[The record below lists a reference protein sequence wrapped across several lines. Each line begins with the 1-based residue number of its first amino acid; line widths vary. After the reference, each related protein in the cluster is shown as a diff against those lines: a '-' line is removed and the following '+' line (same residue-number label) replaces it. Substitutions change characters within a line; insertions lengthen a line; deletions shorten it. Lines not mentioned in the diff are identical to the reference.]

1 MKKLST
7 AALLAVALSASPL
20 AADTL
25 RVGLAAGP
33 SSLDPHFHN
42 IATNNAMM
50 RNVFDRLV
58 HMDAN
63 MRLVPALA
71 ESWTPIDETTWEIK
85 LRAGVTFHDG
95 TDFEASDVIYSV
107 ERIPSVPNSPS
118 AFTKFVKSIEA
129 IEVVDDLTLRI
140 KTSGPVPLLASD
152 LAQFSI
158 VSKQSAEAYLAANPS
173 AAASITEIDSAAFN
187 SGALAIGTGPFSVT
201 KWAPEETLHLA
212 RNDAYWGDKPHFEAA
227 ELRPIQNDA
236 ARLAALQSGDVDL
249 IDALPTSDAGKIR
262 EDAKFTVFEKPSNLA
277 IYLHMD
283 TERDD
288 TPFVTANDGSKIQ
301 NPLKDVRVREALSL
315 AINRE
320 GIARAIMDGAAKP
333 AGQLLDVGFAG
344 ASENLP
350 APAYDA
356 NRAKE
361 LLTEAGFP
369 EGFKITLQTS
379 NDRYVNDEKVA
390 LAIAQNLTRIGIT
403 TAVQAET
410 KATYF
415 GNASKQAYSFMLL
428 GWGSSTGEQGSSLE
442 ALLHSYDE
450 ENASG
455 SANRGRFSDAKFD
468 GMITEAMQTLDE
480 AERNAKAAAAA
491 EYGIGEQHGLIPI
504 HFQNNLWAARKGIT
518 FEPRADAYT
527 IIDTAAAE

>member
-1 MKKLST
+1 MKHLSIAAMFA
-7 AALLAVALSASPL
+7 AALAASPL

-58 HMDAN
+58 HTDAN

-71 ESWTPIDETTWEIK
+71 ESWTPVDETTWELK
-85 LRAGVTFHDG
+85 LRADVTFHDG
-95 TDFEASDVIYSV
+95 TTFEASDVIYSI
-107 ERIPSVPNSPS
+107 ERIPHVPNSPS
-118 AFTKFVKSIEA
+118 AFTRFVKA
-129 IEVVDDLTLRI
+129 IESVEVIDDLTIRI
-140 KTSGPVPLLASD
+140 KTNGPLPLLASD

-173 AAASITEIDSAAFN
+173 AGSDILAIDSAAFN
-187 SGALAIGTGPFSVT
+187 SGALAIGTGPFKVT
-201 KWAPEETLHLA
+201 KWAPEETLHLV
-212 RNDAYWGDKPHFEAA
+212 RNDAYWGGAAHFDTV

-249 IDALPTSDAGKIR
+249 IDALPTSDAAKIR
-262 EDAKFTVFEKPSNLA
+262 SDAKFTVFEKPSNMA
-277 IYLHMD
+277 IYLHLD

-288 TPFVTANDGSKIQ
+288 TPFVTAKDGSKIV
-301 NPLKDVRVREALSL
+301 NPLKDVRVREAISI

-320 GIARAIMDGAAKP
+320 GIARAIMDGSAKP

-344 ASENLP
+344 ASENLS

-356 NRAKE
+356 ARAKE
-361 LLTEAGFP
+361 LLAEAGFP

-379 NDRYVNDEKVA
+379 NDRYINDEKVA
-390 LAIAQNLTRIGIT
+390 LAIAQNLTRIGIE
-403 TAVQAET
+403 TAVQAES

-415 GNASKQAYSFMLL
+415 GNASKQMYSFMLL

-442 ALLHSYDE
+442 SLLHSY
-450 ENASG
+450 NAETAAG

-468 GMITEAMQTLDE
+468 AMITEAMATLDE
-480 AERNAKAAAAA
+480 TERNAKAAAAA
-491 EYGIGEQHGLIPI
+491 EYAIGEQFGLVPI
-504 HFQNNLWAARKGIT
+504 HFQNNLWAARKGVT

-527 IIDTAAAE
+527 IVNAAAAE